1 MCPAGSTAVGGGCD
15 AQKSPHRFE
24 YNGPVVEGELTG
36 WKCGGSGAK
45 KKVKVACMPD
55 PPALTTPAPPPL
67 GAVNPFGPLLPG
79 SVVAFHS
86 KIHDRFVRMNG
97 NGNMDGSDHK
107 GMDELPPDWTWE
119 RFKVVDAGNDEI
131 ALWSEIHHRFIRM
144 HSNGNMDVSDTK
156 GVDELPGDWTW
167 ERFQVVDG
175 GNGEWALW
183 SKVHN
188 RFMRLHADGN
198 MDGSGHKGK
207 DELPHDW
214 TWERFNVVVVQAPGY
229 TPPPVQNPFLPGSVV
244 ALHSKIHGRF
254 VRMNAN
260 GNMDGS
266 GHKGIDELPPDWT
279 WERFHIVDAGN
290 GEIALW
296 SEIHHRYIRM
306 HSNGNMDV
314 SDQKGVD
321 ELPGDWTWER
331 FEVVDAGYGEWALW
345 SKIHNR
351 FMRLH
356 ADGNM
361 DGSGHKGKDE
371 LPHDWT
377 WERFNVV
384 TVMPPGVPPPAEPSP
399 FQPGS
404 VVALHSKVHG
414 RFVRMNADGNMDG
427 SGHKGIDELPSDW
440 TWERFKVVDAG
451 RNEIAFWSEIHNR
464 YIRMNSN
471 GNMDFSDPKGIDE
484 LPDDW
489 TWERFEVVDAGYGE
503 WALWSKVHN
512 RFMRLHA
519 DGNMDGSGH
528 KGKNEL
534 PHDWTWERFN
544 VLVVN
549 PPPPPAPPPLVECI
563 PQAGDGTGGTEEYM
577 LDTATMQECAEYV
590 VENRPAANAATWGR
604 TTNKCYAE
612 MDQSAVH
619 PHNEWVN
626 CYVSA
631 DGTSVTCNPHAGDG
645 TGGTDEYLLDT
656 PTMQACAEYV
666 AQHRPEAN
674 AATWGRTTNKCYAE
688 MGQSGVLSSTEWTNC
703 YIGGYVAPPPTTPAP
718 AAPPAST
725 CDYVAYCNLYP
736 DLADA
741 FCGGG
746 PCTAAHAGEC
756 ANHWN
761 QWGQG
766 EGRECPPELPPT
778 AAEAAPMPIVPLVPT
793 TTTTTTTTSSAVVPR
808 SVSVATLSAQLQ
820 DTLADLRRLQNESA
834 LAWELAGELKHT
846 HILLDAEIPTA
857 MQHVEGTT
865 IRLNSQFDGT
875 TLESAHSAAGALANV
890 EARVHAFDMQGL
902 VDAEASMAVFARRAH
917 DGAVLTAANI
927 QRTLS

>member
-1 MCPAGSTAVGGGCD
+1 
-15 AQKSPHRFE
+15 
-24 YNGPVVEGELTG
+24 
-36 WKCGGSGAK
+36 
-45 KKVKVACMPD
+45 MPD

-214 TWERFNVVVVQAPGY
+214 TWERFNVV
-229 TPPPVQNPFLPGSVV
+229 
-244 ALHSKIHGRF
+244 
-254 VRMNAN
+254 
-260 GNMDGS
+260 
-266 GHKGIDELPPDWT
+266 
-279 WERFHIVDAGN
+279 
-290 GEIALW
+290 
-296 SEIHHRYIRM
+296 
-306 HSNGNMDV
+306 
-314 SDQKGVD
+314 
-321 ELPGDWTWER
+321 
-331 FEVVDAGYGEWALW
+331 
-345 SKIHNR
+345 
-351 FMRLH
+351 
-356 ADGNM
+356 
-361 DGSGHKGKDE
+361 
-371 LPHDWT
+371 
-377 WERFNVV
+377 
-384 TVMPPGVPPPAEPSP
+384 TVMPPGVPAPAEPSP

-484 LPDDW
+484 LP
-489 TWERFEVVDAGYGE
+489 
-503 WALWSKVHN
+503 
-512 RFMRLHA
+512 
-519 DGNMDGSGH
+519 
-528 KGKNEL
+528 
-534 PHDWTWERFN
+534 HDWTWERFN

-549 PPPPPAPPPLVECI
+549 PPPPPPPPPLVECI

-590 VENRPAANAATWGR
+590 VEHRPAANAATWGR

-631 DGTSVTCNPHAGDG
+631 DGTS
-645 TGGTDEYLLDT
+645 
-656 PTMQACAEYV
+656 
-666 AQHRPEAN
+666 
-674 AATWGRTTNKCYAE
+674 
-688 MGQSGVLSSTEWTNC
+688 
-703 YIGGYVAPPPTTPAP
+703 
-718 AAPPAST
+718 
-725 CDYVAYCNLYP
+725 
-736 DLADA
+736 
-741 FCGGG
+741 
-746 PCTAAHAGEC
+746 
-756 ANHWN
+756 
-761 QWGQG
+761 
-766 EGRECPPELPPT
+766 
-778 AAEAAPMPIVPLVPT
+778 
-793 TTTTTTTTSSAVVPR
+793 
-808 SVSVATLSAQLQ
+808 
-820 DTLADLRRLQNESA
+820 
-834 LAWELAGELKHT
+834 
-846 HILLDAEIPTA
+846 
-857 MQHVEGTT
+857 
-865 IRLNSQFDGT
+865 
-875 TLESAHSAAGALANV
+875 
-890 EARVHAFDMQGL
+890 
-902 VDAEASMAVFARRAH
+902 
-917 DGAVLTAANI
+917 
-927 QRTLS
+927 